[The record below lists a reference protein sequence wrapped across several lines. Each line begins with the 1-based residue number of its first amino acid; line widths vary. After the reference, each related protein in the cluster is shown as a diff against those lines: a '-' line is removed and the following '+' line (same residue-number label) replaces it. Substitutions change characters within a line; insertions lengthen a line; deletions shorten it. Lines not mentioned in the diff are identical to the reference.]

1 MISSTMLRLIQMI
14 QLTIEMVG
22 QWSVPESEQSLDLAT
37 PISRKYLSK
46 NLQREEVMGGGLLMQ
61 NIVFRIFVVFLGF
74 SGVHAGREAVTS
86 AASLSHPKPS
96 TQASVKEFSGF
107 IGPSVL
113 LDQAPFGLLR
123 SYVFHMCNSVR
134 VSGQWIM
141 SR

>member
-1 MISSTMLRLIQMI
+1 M
-14 QLTIEMVG
+14 E
-22 QWSVPESEQSLDLAT
+22 
-37 PISRKYLSK
+37 
-46 NLQREEVMGGGLLMQ
+46 

-113 LDQAPFGLLR
+113 LFGLLR
-123 SYVFHMCNSVR
+123 SYVFHMWNSVR
-134 VSGQWIM
+134 VSGQWTM
-141 SR
+141 SK